1 MIKRALYPV
10 QVFFQELRHLQL
22 FTLYYEQHDSQ
33 NTSHLIWAQLP
44 TSMPP
49 GVGGTCWLLG
59 GVLQSSFQQATI
71 SSVLPLNAPARENL
85 QRLTFLGSS
94 HNPSATK
101 TSLLLQPKRKQRRVL
116 FRAQSMSSVVKEAKW
131 GRVRE
136 AEGNKLYCRQWRFP
150 KAHSISFLKKRRKL
164 VKIDFKTVGVG
175 EEGALCGHGTAFIHR
190 QYLQGPCG
198 PSPSQTLETCLTGLE
213 TDSWSLSCHVCH
225 LPFELRRVTRRRPCL
240 YSIYS
245 AEVGIH

>member
-1 MIKRALYPV
+1 MIKRAVYPV

-150 KAHSISFLKKRRKL
+150 KAHSISFLKKRRKR
-164 VKIDFKTVGVG
+164 
-175 EEGALCGHGTAFIHR
+175 ENR
-190 QYLQGPCG
+190 LQNSRCWRRRCFVCVVMAQLL
-198 PSPSQTLETCLTGLE
+198 S
-213 TDSWSLSCHVCH
+213 TDSICKAHVVQV
-225 LPFELRRVTRRRPCL
+225 LPRHWKH
-240 YSIYS
+240 
-245 AEVGIH
+245 A